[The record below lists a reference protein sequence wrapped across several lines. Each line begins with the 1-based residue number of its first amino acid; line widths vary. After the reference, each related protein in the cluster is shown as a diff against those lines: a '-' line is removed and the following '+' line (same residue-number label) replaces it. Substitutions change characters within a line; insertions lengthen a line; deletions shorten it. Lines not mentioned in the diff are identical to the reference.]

1 MSNSKLYYSCL
12 ICTFDIRNTVMLLSM
27 KLSKVSPDHHVP
39 FSSAMK
45 KAQYLRGKTNII
57 DNGVFTAL
65 I

>member
-1 MSNSKLYYSCL
+1 MHIRHSKYCNINL
-12 ICTFDIRNTVMLLSM
+12 LLSM
-27 KLSKVSPDHHVP
+27 KFSKVSPDHHVP

-65 I
+65 IKKKYD